1 MVLANILKG
10 ELVMSKRSNGE
21 GGIYKRAD
29 GIWCGQY
36 YEVINGV
43 KKRKSVYGKTQ
54 KIVKSKLEER
64 FSELKNKVP
73 ESKSITLEDWV
84 AEWLN
89 DYKKNMLKQ
98 TTYENYYIYYET
110 HIRNSTIGKMEL
122 DRLTTNDL
130 QSYYNE
136 KLKNGRSDG
145 KGRLSPRT
153 VRYLHIIIRG
163 AIDQAVKNGL
173 IERNVSKYVVLPAK
187 KHKEIQPLTI
197 EEVDTFLKIAKKD
210 RLFALYL
217 LEITTGMRKGE
228 ILGLQWSNIDLVN
241 KRVTI
246 QQSLCNI
253 RDYSSSDRKYKLV
266 LMEPKTEKSK
276 RTLPLNDFVIAAL
289 TKHREKQNIEK
300 QMYRE
305 IYNDNNVVFTRE
317 DGQFIHPRELL
328 RRYHILLKKAGI
340 EKKRFHDLRHTFASI
355 LLNEKESPKVI
366 QELLGHANISTTMDI
381 YSHVLEETKVKSI
394 EKLAN
399 KLQL

>member
-1 MVLANILKG
+1 MG
-10 ELVMSKRSNGE
+10 KRSNGE
-21 GGIYKRAD
+21 GGMYKRAD

-36 YEVINGV
+36 YEVVDGV
-43 KKRKSVYGKTQ
+43 KRRKSVYGKTQ

-64 FSELKNKVP
+64 FKQMDYQEDEVEVVL
-73 ESKSITLEDWV
+73 LEDWV
-84 AEWLN
+84 CEWLN

-98 TTYENYYIYYET
+98 TTFENYFIYYET
-110 HIRNSTIGKMEL
+110 HIKNSKIGKMRL
-122 DRLTTNDL
+122 DHLTTNDL
-130 QSYYNE
+130 QSYYND
-136 KLKNGRSDG
+136 KLQNGRSDG
-145 KGRLSPRT
+145 KGKLSPRT
-153 VRYLHIIIRG
+153 VRYLHIIISG
-163 AIDQAVKNGL
+163 AIEQAVKNG
-173 IERNVSKYVVLPAK
+173 IIDRNVSKYAVLPTK
-187 KHKEIQPLTI
+187 RSKEIKPLTI
-197 EEVDTFLKIAKKD
+197 EEVNVFLETAKED

-228 ILGLQWSNIDLVN
+228 ILGLKWNNIDVVN

-253 RDYSSSDRKYKLV
+253 KDYSSDDRKYKLV

-276 RTLPLNDFVIAAL
+276 RTLPLNDVVIVAL
-289 TKHREKQNIEK
+289 VKHRERQNIEK
-300 QMYRE
+300 QLYRE
-305 IYNDNNVVFTRE
+305 IYNDSNVVFTRE

>member
-1 MVLANILKG
+1 MA
-10 ELVMSKRSNGE
+10 KRSNGE

-64 FSELKNKVP
+64 FSELNNKGS

-89 DYKKNMLKQ
+89 YYKKNMLKQ

-110 HIRNSTIGKMEL
+110 HIKNSTIGKMALERLATNEL
-122 DRLTTNDL
+122 
-130 QSYYNE
+130 QAYYNE

-145 KGRLSPRT
+145 KGKLSPRT

-173 IERNVSKYVVLPAK
+173 LERNVSKYVVLPAK

-197 EEVDTFLKIAKKD
+197 EEVNTFLETAKED

-217 LEITTGMRKGE
+217 LEITTGIRKGE
-228 ILGLQWSNIDLVN
+228 ILGLQWSNIDFVN
-241 KRVTI
+241 KRLSI
-246 QQSLCNI
+246 QQSLCNV
-253 RDYSSSDRKYKLV
+253 RDYSESGRKYKLV

-276 RTLPLNDFVIAAL
+276 RLLPLNDSVIAAL
-289 TKHREKQNIEK
+289 TKYREQQSIEK
-300 QMYRE
+300 QMYEE
-305 IYNDNNVVFTRE
+305 IYSDNNTVFTRE
-317 DGQFIHPRELL
+317 NGEFINPRELL
-328 RRYHILLKKAGI
+328 RRYQVLLKKAGI
-340 EKKRFHDLRHTFASI
+340 EPKRFHDLRHTFASI

-381 YSHVLEETKVKSI
+381 YSHVLEETKVKSV

>member
-1 MVLANILKG
+1 MG
-10 ELVMSKRSNGE
+10 KRSNGE

-64 FSELKNKVP
+64 FSELNNKVP
-73 ESKSITLEDWV
+73 ESKSIMLEDWV
-84 AEWLN
+84 AEWLD

-110 HIRNSTIGKMEL
+110 HIKNSTIGKMALEK
-122 DRLTTNDL
+122 LTTNDL
-130 QSYYNE
+130 QAYYNE

-163 AIDQAVKNGL
+163 AVDQAVKNGL
-173 IERNVSKYVVLPAK
+173 LERNVSKYVVLPAK

-197 EEVDTFLKIAKKD
+197 EEVNTFLETAKED

-217 LEITTGMRKGE
+217 LEITTGIRKGE
-228 ILGLQWSNIDLVN
+228 ILGLQWSNIDFVN
-241 KRVTI
+241 KRLSI
-246 QQSLCNI
+246 QQSLCNV
-253 RDYSSSDRKYKLV
+253 RDYSESGRKYKLV

-276 RTLPLNDFVIAAL
+276 RLLPLNDSVIAAL
-289 TKHREKQNIEK
+289 TKYREQQSIEK
-300 QMYRE
+300 QMYEE
-305 IYNDNNVVFTRE
+305 IYIDNNTVFTRE
-317 DGQFIHPRELL
+317 TGEFINPRELL
-328 RRYHILLKKAGI
+328 RRYQVLLKKAGI
-340 EKKRFHDLRHTFASI
+340 EPKRFHDLRHTFASI

-381 YSHVLEETKVKSI
+381 YSHVLEETKVKSV

>member
-1 MVLANILKG
+1 
-10 ELVMSKRSNGE
+10 MSKRSNGE

-36 YEVINGV
+36 YEVVDGV

-54 KIVKSKLEER
+54 KIVKGKLQER
-64 FSELKNKVP
+64 FNQLNNQVNEV
-73 ESKSITLEDWV
+73 KSVSLEGWV
-84 AEWLN
+84 YEWLN
-89 DYKKNMLKQ
+89 EYKKNMLKQ
-98 TTYENYYIYYET
+98 TTYENYIIYYET
-110 HIRNSTIGKMEL
+110 HIKDSMIGKMEL
-122 DRLTTNDL
+122 DKLTTNDF
-130 QSYYNE
+130 QSYYND
-136 KLKNGRSDG
+136 KLQNGRSDG
-145 KGRLSPRT
+145 KGQLSPRT
-153 VRYLHIIIRG
+153 VRYLHIIISG

-173 IERNVSKYVVLPAK
+173 VDRNVSRNVVLPAK
-187 KHKEIQPLTI
+187 KRKEIQPLTI
-197 EEVDTFLKIAKKD
+197 KQVNIFLESIKND

-228 ILGLQWSNIDLVN
+228 ILGLKWNNIDLVN

-253 RDYSSSDRKYKLV
+253 RDYSSNDRKYKLV

-276 RTLPLNDFVIAAL
+276 RTLPLSDFVIAAL
-289 TKHREKQNIEK
+289 AKHRERQNIEK

-305 IYNDNNVVFTRE
+305 VYNDNNVVFTRE

-328 RRYHILLKKAGI
+328 RRYHILLKRAGI
-340 EKKRFHDLRHTFASI
+340 EQKRFHDLRHTFASI
-355 LLNEKESPKVI
+355 LLNENESPKVI

-381 YSHVLEETKVKSI
+381 YSHVLEETKIKSV

-399 KLQL
+399 KLNMK